1 MKKRAAISLIVAVF
15 IVCAV
20 AICVV
25 SAQEPVQLPIIM
37 YHSVVAGNKN
47 LGDYVINV
55 EQFENDI
62 KCLKEAGFESVTIED
77 LIKYTEGG
85 ELPENPIMITFD
97 DGYYNNVNLCGPI
110 LEKYQM
116 RAVISVVGI
125 YTDNEEN
132 CTGKRSNNYSYL
144 TWEEIESAQK
154 SGIFEVQNHS
164 YNMHGGCGRMGA
176 QKSTDEDVWQFKDE
190 VAGDISRM
198 QNLLRDNSGVNATC
212 FTYPYGSFDEYSKE
226 VVKECG
232 FLSSMNC
239 FEEIN
244 TITRDKDC
252 LYGLGRYNR
261 PSGLTTWQFFNKMG
275 ISL

>member
-1 MKKRAAISLIVAVF
+1 M
-15 IVCAV
+15 
-20 AICVV
+20 
-25 SAQEPVQLPIIM
+25 
-37 YHSVVAGNKN
+37 
-47 LGDYVINV
+47 IN
-55 EQFENDI
+55 
-62 KCLKEAGFESVTIED
+62 
-77 LIKYTEGG
+77 
-85 ELPENPIMITFD
+85 FD

-176 QKSTDEDVWQFKDE
+176 KKSTDEDVWQFKDE

-198 QNLLRDNSGVNATC
+198 QN
-212 FTYPYGSFDEYSKE
+212 
-226 VVKECG
+226 ECG